1 MGRKVARKVATG
13 SLLRADARTCVV
25 FEFPPP
31 QGTSP
36 KNPSAS
42 CVPLVGP
49 NGVLGIKSI
58 PFRSRIHSRRNAFGL
73 VEVIQDPGQTEDVRM
88 QAPATLGHVPAD
100 IIKWGDQVGVGWS
113 MKYGPSI

>member
-13 SLLRADARTCVV
+13 SLLRADACTCVV

-49 NGVLGIKSI
+49 NVVLGIKSI
-58 PFRSRIHSRRNAFGL
+58 PLRSRMNSRRNAFGL

-88 QAPATLGHVPAD
+88 QAPATLGYVSAD
-100 IIKWGDQVGVGWS
+100 IIKFAHQVGGGWS